1 METAVIL
8 EGARTPI
15 GRFLG
20 AFAELPA
27 VDLGVLASKEAMRRS
42 NVEPN
47 QIDQTILGHARQA
60 GNGPNTG
67 RQVSVR
73 AGVSVEVSAYNV
85 NIACGS
91 GMKAVQLGAQQ
102 IELGDSEVVLAG
114 GMENMT
120 RVPFLLDRMRT
131 GYRMGDAQV
140 YDAMYRDGLLDP
152 LCGLIM
158 GETAEN
164 LVDRYGL
171 SRAEQDEFA
180 LESQQ
185 KAAAGA
191 RARGAEMFAVEAPA
205 GQGTGKGSVTV
216 SDDEHPRPD
225 TTLERLAELQPVFRE
240 GGSVT
245 AGNSSGVTD
254 GAAAMLLMSA
264 SRAEAEGRE
273 PLARIIGMSW
283 AGVPPEV
290 MGIGPVPATKKVLE
304 RTGLSLADIDLIEI
318 NEAFAAQ
325 VLACERELKFDRDRL
340 NVHGGGISLGHPIGM
355 SGARIILSLAY
366 AMRSR
371 GAALGL
377 ATLCISGGQGL
388 AVVLERA

>member
-20 AFAELPA
+20 SYAELPT
-27 VDLGVLASKEAMRRS
+27 VDLGVLAAKESMRRS
-42 NVEPN
+42 NVEP
-47 QIDQTILGHARQA
+47 DAVEQTIFGHARQA

-73 AGVSVEVSAYNV
+73 AGVPVEVSGYNV
-85 NIACGS
+85 NVACGS

-102 IELGDSEVVLAG
+102 IALGDSEVVLAG

-120 RVPFLLDRMRT
+120 RVPFILDRMRT
-131 GYRMGDAQV
+131 GYRMGGAQV
-140 YDAMYRDGLLDP
+140 DDAMYRDGLLDP

-164 LVDRYGL
+164 LVDRYDI
-171 SRAEQDEFA
+171 SRVEQDEFA

-185 KAAAGA
+185 KARAGTDA
-191 RARGAEMFAVEAPA
+191 RADELFPVEVPA
-205 GQGTGKGSVTV
+205 GKGTVIVTA
-216 SDDEHPRPD
+216 DEHPRPE
-225 TTLERLAELQPVFRE
+225 TTLDALAKLRPVFRE

-245 AGNSSGVTD
+245 AGNSSGLTD
-254 GAAAMLLMSA
+254 GAAAMVLMSE
-264 SRAEAEGRE
+264 SRAKAEVRD

-283 AGVPPEV
+283 AGVPPEI
-290 MGIGPVPATKKVLE
+290 MGIGPVPATKKVLD

-325 VLACERELKFDRDRL
+325 VIACERELKFERDRL

>member
-1 METAVIL
+1 VETAVIL

-20 AFAELPA
+20 SFSELPA
-27 VDLGVLASKEAMRRS
+27 VDLGVLAAREAMRRS
-42 NVEPN
+42 NVEPD
-47 QIDQTILGHARQA
+47 QVDQTILGHARQA

-73 AGVSVEVSAYNV
+73 AGVPVEVSAYNV

-102 IELGDSEVVLAG
+102 IALGDAEVILAG
-114 GMENMT
+114 GMENMS
-120 RVPFLLDRMRT
+120 RVPFILDRMRT
-131 GYRMGDAQV
+131 GYRMGDATA
-140 YDAMYRDGLLDP
+140 YDGMYRDGLLDP

-164 LVDRYGL
+164 LVDRYDI
-171 SRAEQDEFA
+171 SREEQDAFA
-180 LESQQ
+180 VESQQ
-185 KAAAGA
+185 KAAAGTDA
-191 RARGAEMFAVEAPA
+191 RAAELFPVEAP
-205 GQGTGKGSVTV
+205 GPKDPVTV
-216 SDDEHPRPD
+216 SADEHPRPD
-225 TTLERLAELQPVFRE
+225 TTLEKLARLEPVFRE

-245 AGNSSGVTD
+245 AGNSSGITD
-254 GAAAMLLMSA
+254 GAAAMVLMSE
-264 SRAEAEGRE
+264 SRARSEGRE
-273 PLARIIGMSW
+273 PLAKVVGMSW
-283 AGVPPEV
+283 AGVPPEI
-290 MGIGPVPATKKVLE
+290 MGIGPVPATQKVLD
-304 RTGLSLADIDLIEI
+304 RTGLALADLDLIEI

-325 VLACERELKFDRDRL
+325 VIACERELKFDRDRL

-355 SGARIILSLAY
+355 SGARIVLSLAY

-388 AVVLERA
+388 AVVLERS

>member
-1 METAVIL
+1 MESAVIV

-15 GRFLG
+15 GKFLG
-20 AFAELPA
+20 SFAETSA
-27 VDLGVLASKEAMRRS
+27 VELGTVAATEAMRRAG
-42 NVEPN
+42 VDAG

-73 AGVSVEVSAYNV
+73 AGVPVDVSAYNV

-91 GMKAVQLGAQQ
+91 GMKAVQLAAQQ
-102 IELGDSEVVLAG
+102 IALGDSEVVLAG

-120 RVPFLLDRMRT
+120 QVPYLLPDARR
-131 GYRMGDAQV
+131 GHRLGDTKLV
-140 YDAMYRDGLLDP
+140 DAMYRDGLLDP
-152 LCGLIM
+152 LCGLVM

-171 SRAEQDEFA
+171 TRTEQDAFA
-180 LESQQ
+180 LESQR
-185 KAAAGA
+185 KALAGA
-191 RARGAEMFAVEAPA
+191 ERRAAEMFPVETMV
-205 GQGTGKGSVTV
+205 GRESRSVAE
-216 SDDEHPRPD
+216 DEHPRPD
-225 TTLERLAELQPVFRE
+225 TTMEGLAELRPVFRD

-245 AGNSSGVTD
+245 AGNSSGITD
-254 GAAAMLLMSA
+254 GAAAMVVMSA
-264 SRAEAEGRE
+264 SRATSEGRE
-273 PLARIIGMSW
+273 PLAKILAWSW
-283 AGVPPEV
+283 AGVPPEI
-290 MGIGPVPATKKVLE
+290 MGIGPVPATKKVLDE
-304 RTGLSLADIDLIEI
+304 AGLTIDDFDRIEI

-325 VLACERELKFDRDRL
+325 VIACERELKFDRERL
-340 NVHGGGISLGHPIGM
+340 NVNGGGISLGHPIGM

-366 AMRSR
+366 ELRAS
-371 GAALGL
+371 GGSLGL

>member
-1 METAVIL
+1 MEHAVIL

-20 AFAELPA
+20 SFAELPA
-27 VDLGVLASKEAMRRS
+27 VDLGVLAAREAMRRS
-42 NVEPN
+42 RVEPD

-73 AGVSVEVSAYNV
+73 AGVPVEVSAYNV

-102 IELGDSEVVLAG
+102 IALGDSEVVLAG

-120 RVPFLLDRMRT
+120 RVPYLLDRMRT

-152 LCGLIM
+152 LCDLIM

-164 LVDRYGL
+164 LVDMYDI
-171 SRAEQDEFA
+171 SREEQDAFA
-180 LESQQ
+180 LESQR
-185 KAAAGA
+185 KAVDGAAL
-191 RARGAEMFAVEAPA
+191 RAEETFPVDTTLRGKP
-205 GQGTGKGSVTV
+205 VTV
-216 SDDEHPRPD
+216 TADEHPRPD
-225 TTLERLAELQPVFRE
+225 TTMQALGRLQPVFRE

-245 AGNSSGVTD
+245 AGNSSGITD
-254 GAAAMLLMSA
+254 GAAAMVLMSEE
-264 SRAEAEGRE
+264 RAKADGRE
-273 PLARIIGMSW
+273 PLARIVAWSW
-283 AGVPPEV
+283 AGVPPEI
-290 MGIGPVPATKKVLE
+290 MGIGPVPATQKVLDK
-304 RTGLSLADIDLIEI
+304 TGLSLADIDLIEI

-325 VLACERELKFDRDRL
+325 VIACERELKFDRDRV
-340 NVHGGGISLGHPIGM
+340 NVRGGGISLGHPIGM
-355 SGARIILSLAY
+355 SGARVILSLAY
-366 AMRSR
+366 EMRHR
-371 GAALGL
+371 GATLGL

-388 AVVLERA
+388 SVVLERA

>member
-1 METAVIL
+1 VETAVIL

-20 AFAELPA
+20 SFSELPA
-27 VDLGVLASKEAMRRS
+27 VDLGVLAAREAMRRS
-42 NVEPN
+42 GVEPD

-73 AGVSVEVSAYNV
+73 AGVPVEVSAYNV

-102 IELGDSEVVLAG
+102 IALGDSEVVLAG

-131 GYRMGDAQV
+131 GYRIGDAQV

-205 GQGTGKGSVTV
+205 GSGSVTV
-216 SDDEHPRPD
+216 TEDEHPRPE
-225 TTLERLAELQPVFRE
+225 TTLERLAELEPVFRE

-245 AGNSSGVTD
+245 AGTSSGITD
-254 GAAAMLLMSA
+254 GAAAMVLMSA
-264 SRAEAEGRE
+264 SRAEAEGRR
-273 PLARIIGMSW
+273 PLARIVGMSW
-283 AGVPPEV
+283 AGVPPEI

>member
-20 AFAELPA
+20 SFSELPA
-27 VDLGVLASKEAMRRS
+27 VDLGVLAAREAMRRS
-42 NVEPN
+42 NVEAD
-47 QIDQTILGHARQA
+47 QVDQTILGHARQA

-73 AGVSVEVSAYNV
+73 AGVPAEVSAYNV

-102 IELGDSEVVLAG
+102 IALGDSEVILAG

-120 RVPFLLDRMRT
+120 RVPFILDRMRA
-131 GYRMGDAQV
+131 GYPMGDATV

-164 LVDRYGL
+164 LVDRYDV
-171 SRAEQDEFA
+171 SRQEQDEFA

-185 KAAAGA
+185 KAKAGA
-191 RARGAEMFAVEAPA
+191 EARAAELFPVEAP
-205 GQGTGKGSVTV
+205 GSVRVTA
-216 SDDEHPRPD
+216 DEHPRPD
-225 TTLERLAELQPVFRE
+225 TTLEALAKLKPVFRE

-245 AGNSSGVTD
+245 AGNSSGITD
-254 GAAAMLLMSA
+254 GAAAMVLMSEA
-264 SRAEAEGRE
+264 RARSEGRR

-283 AGVPPEV
+283 AGVPPEI
-290 MGIGPVPATKKVLE
+290 MGIGPVPATKRVLE
-304 RTGLSLADIDLIEI
+304 KTGLSLADVDLIEI

-325 VLACERELKFDRDRL
+325 VISCERELKFDRDRL
-340 NVHGGGISLGHPIGM
+340 NVNGGGISLGHPIGM
-355 SGARIILSLAY
+355 SGARILLSLAY

-371 GAALGL
+371 GVALGL

>member
-1 METAVIL
+1 MESAVIV

-20 AFAELPA
+20 SFAETSA
-27 VDLGVLASKEAMRRS
+27 VELGTLAATEAMRRAD
-42 NVEPN
+42 VDPG
-47 QIDQTILGHARQA
+47 QVDQTIFGHARQA

-73 AGVSVEVSAYNV
+73 AGVPVDVSAYNV

-91 GMKAVQLGAQQ
+91 GMKAVQLAAQQ
-102 IELGDSEVVLAG
+102 IALGDSEVVLAG

-120 RVPFLLDRMRT
+120 QVPYLLPEARR
-131 GYRMGDAQV
+131 GHRLGDTKLV
-140 YDAMYRDGLLDP
+140 DAMYRDGLLDP
-152 LCGLIM
+152 LCGLVM

-171 SRAEQDEFA
+171 TRSEQDTFA
-180 LESQQ
+180 LGSQR

-191 RARGAEMFAVEAPA
+191 ERRAAEIFPVEATIGRETRA
-205 GQGTGKGSVTV
+205 VTE
-216 SDDEHPRPD
+216 DEHPRPD
-225 TTLERLAELQPVFRE
+225 TTLEGLAKLAPVFRE

-245 AGNSSGVTD
+245 AGNSSGLTD
-254 GAAAMLLMSA
+254 GAAAMVVMSA
-264 SRAEAEGRE
+264 SRASAEGRE
-273 PLARIIGMSW
+273 PLARILAWSW
-283 AGVPPEV
+283 AGVPPEI
-290 MGIGPVPATKKVLE
+290 MGIGPVPATKKVLDT
-304 RTGLSLADIDLIEI
+304 TGLTIDDFDRIEI

-325 VLACERELKFDRDRL
+325 VIACERELKFDRDRL
-340 NVHGGGISLGHPIGM
+340 NVNGGGISLGHPIGM

-366 AMRSR
+366 ELRAS
-371 GAALGL
+371 GGSLGL